1 MSKISDIKIEKY
13 EEKGHI
19 KYNVKGQLF
28 FVATTKF
35 IDSFEYNEKVD
46 TIDIDFTNARIW
58 DESAVDAI
66 DKVIAKYNKNNIKV
80 KLTGLNKESLNLVDK
95 MATYD
100 KLIN

>member
-1 MSKISDIKIEKY
+1 ME
-13 EEKGHI
+13 
-19 KYNVKGQLF
+19 
-28 FVATTKF
+28 
-35 IDSFEYNEKVD
+35 
-46 TIDIDFTNARIW
+46 IDFTNARVW